1 MLKILHRRN
10 QKRII
15 TAMNE
20 KEIIQ
25 SMLTSFRDMLRECET
40 KGFKGAKMEDF
51 RSEVNTLETLALS
64 CHSVEEFTTK
74 VQEEDCFTKIGQQ
87 YAELLAEGFSQQAIT
102 PSTLHHDALLAQHM
116 EAIQKALQSAQQQAS
131 SPYNNR
137 LINQLENRMK
147 LAKQSSNYARYLIA
161 CIEQGLDDDLLQL
174 SFSEEALKEEM
185 EYYEHYALCPLDFQ
199 HKKEIYDM
207 YKIFKQRYE
216 WVDPLLFQQEV
227 GKIDDQYK
235 TKTSAWDTFYK
246 DVYAILDDLHI
257 WATAHCPR
265 APYVFPWNQIQDELK
280 KRFAIAAD
288 KATRHVTIIHKI
300 KLFEADYS
308 IPFLSAFTHPIFEY
322 KARQN
327 DCPYQS
333 SYVLHLLKQVLPCAL
348 RKTSLSF
355 SAIQE
360 NETLYKQKQLENN
373 CVANYMIGFKNWYS
387 TKHGQEAYEKLY
399 GNIAVPSE
407 AVDWKYDEFKK
418 EIATISSALYE
429 A

>member
-1 MLKILHRRN
+1 
-10 QKRII
+10 
-15 TAMNE
+15 MNE

-51 RSEVNTLETLALS
+51 RSEVNTLETLAQT

-74 VQEEDCFTKIGQQ
+74 VQEGDYFTKIGQR
-87 YAELLAEGFSQQAIT
+87 YAEVLTEGYSQPPIT
-102 PSTLHHDALLAQHM
+102 TSTLHQDALLAQHM
-116 EAIQKALQSAQQQAS
+116 EAIQQALQSVHQQAPS
-131 SPYNNR
+131 TYNNR
-137 LINQLENRMK
+137 LINQLENRME

-235 TKTSAWDTFYK
+235 TKISAWDTFYK

-265 APYVFPWNQIQDELK
+265 APYVFPWNQMQDELK

-288 KATRHVTIIHKI
+288 KATRHVVIANKI
-300 KLFEADYS
+300 KLFESDYS
-308 IPFLSAFTHPIFEY
+308 ITFLAAFSHPIFEY

-360 NETLYKQKQLENN
+360 NEALYKQKQLENN
-373 CVANYMIGFKNWYS
+373 SVPNYMIGFKNWYS
-387 TKHGQEAYEKLY
+387 AKYGQEAYQKLY
-399 GNIAVPSE
+399 GNIVVPTE
-407 AVDWKYDEFKK
+407 AVDWKYDEFKQ